1 MAAPFMAHPFLDARR
16 RATGLVFGELGVG
29 EHCLHLHQVVA
40 HGGARRLAPW
50 VRGPRKSRDVSVA
63 VSGPFGKLRAGSSL
77 RSG

>member
-29 EHCLHLHQVVA
+29 EHRLHLHQVVA
-40 HGGARRLAPW
+40 HGGARADGA
-50 VRGPRKSRDVSVA
+50 VGAGPRNSRDVSVA